1 MLSSPRKFKKFQ
13 ENGLGY
19 EAASWLADTHTYIAD
34 KKIQLKQRAKRLQ
47 NALGDWDYKL
57 ISFNK
62 DFVEWVVST
71 GNDELA
77 KKVSIAADD
86 SMLEPITKDYRV
98 DYWLE
103 KWYPE
108 MSWAEKTRVML
119 DTEAE
124 IVE

>member
-108 MSWAEKTRVML
+108 MLSL
-119 DTEAE
+119 
-124 IVE
+124 IHI